1 MIHTASVH
9 RVNLQELTAVSDFL
23 KNHGGARETGKEERK
38 TMERKGELEYEREVR
53 NVILLV
59 LKIIYLTEI
68 VNYCF

>member
-1 MIHTASVH
+1 M
-9 RVNLQELTAVSDFL
+9 
-23 KNHGGARETGKEERK
+23 GKEERK